1 MEKINFKNK
10 GEPGANPINANNFNL
25 MQNNV
30 ENSFKSIK
38 TISDTDTYN
47 CNYINNIVESGNNDN
62 GNWVKFEDGTMIC
75 TGTITATI
83 DCTNTWGTLYYGQNN
98 DKYNF
103 AQSFIKPPILNLQ
116 YTTTGAMSF
125 IPIVYSGI
133 VIDKDGFKRIEI
145 ARPNSVTNVGVKVY
159 FIAIGKWK

>member
-145 ARPNSVTNVGVKVY
+145 ARPNSVTNLGVKVY

>member
-145 ARPNSVTNVGVKVY
+145 ARPNSVTNVSVKVY

>member
-10 GEPGANPINANNFNL
+10 GEPGAIPANADNLNL

-30 ENSFKSIK
+30 ENSFKSSK
-38 TISDTDTYN
+38 TTSDKDTYS
-47 CNYINNIVESGNNDN
+47 CNYINGIIESGNNSN

-75 TGTITATI
+75 TRTIAVAI
-83 DCTNTWGTLYYGQNN
+83 DCTNSWGNLYYGQNN

-103 AQSFIKPPILNLQ
+103 AQSFIEPPILNLQ
-116 YTTTGAMSF
+116 YSMSGAMSF

-133 VIDKDGFKRIEI
+133 EIDKDGFKRIEI
-145 ARPNSVTNVGVKVY
+145 ARPNSATNVSVKVY
-159 FIAIGKWK
+159 IIAIGKWK

>member
-10 GEPGANPINANNFNL
+10 GEPGAIPANADNLNL
-25 MQNNV
+25 MQNNI
-30 ENSFKSIK
+30 ENSFKSSK
-38 TISDTDTYN
+38 TTSDKDTYN
-47 CNYINNIVESGNNDN
+47 CNYINDIIESGSNSN
-62 GNWVKFEDGTMIC
+62 GNWTKFEDGTMIC
-75 TGTITATI
+75 TRTIAVAI
-83 DCTNTWGTLYYGQNN
+83 DCTNSWGNLYYGQNN

-103 AQSFIKPPILNLQ
+103 AQSFIEPPILNLQ
-116 YTTTGAMSF
+116 YSMSGALSF

-133 VIDKDGFKRIEI
+133 EIDKDGFKRIEI